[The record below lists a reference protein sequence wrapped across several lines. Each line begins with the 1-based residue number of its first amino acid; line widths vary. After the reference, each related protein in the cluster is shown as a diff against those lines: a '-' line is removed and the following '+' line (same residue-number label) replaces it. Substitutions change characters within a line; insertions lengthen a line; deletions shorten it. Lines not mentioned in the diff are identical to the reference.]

1 MKFLNFLKESEE
13 SQIHEVKMSPSVFA
27 KFGNSEK
34 ANEILV
40 GAEFEM
46 YFRGAI
52 TDTKELP
59 PWDASL
65 TWDDIEEYAF
75 EDNPDA
81 VTKMEEG
88 YDEWYQTLLE
98 EYEGDYLQPRI
109 VEAAIEEHEDKL
121 LRFYNEKQQVTD
133 KETLEAIIKEKG
145 DYPVY
150 QSSREFETK
159 ASENQKIYSK
169 LSFDLQDDM
178 EGMSNSE
185 LDDFLFDALGNPPQ
199 WAGGWMEYYTD
210 EVQDVLRRD
219 FENSVD
225 VSIPRF
231 FEYMQAIDGW
241 QSLSSYYGGS
251 LSDEEGFDLGAAESL
266 AYSLSKEIGYEV
278 EAYSEYKSSEAGD
291 WVDRGVWVM
300 EPDGSVTGQGDDQS
314 DLGIEIKSPPIP
326 LPEFVQI
333 FDKFVK
339 WAKENKAYTNKQTG
353 LHLNMS
359 IPDGGKIDY
368 LKLVLF
374 AGADKVS
381 ADFERTF
388 NSYAKSNLK
397 TLEKVVKD
405 DNRYED
411 KISDSMAAL
420 KQGLLTK
427 ASKILDDS
435 NYDRYMQINFK
446 YSYVE
451 FRAPGNDWL
460 GQYLP
465 QVTETLYRF
474 GYALTIAADAS
485 AEREEYAKKL
495 YKLLSN
501 AGREDLLAPFVKF
514 ASGLMS
520 KKELKHT
527 LAYRSRLR
535 KMRFD
540 PAKMTVEDF
549 KQIFKE
555 NGLDEFKVKSRDGK
569 NFYTVKGEN
578 LIQIGRLGTSDK
590 VTYRYHM
597 RFERENEDPMF
608 VDTIQL
614 VYFSPNLTTE
624 ILGLT
629 DKF

>member
-1 MKFLNFLKESEE
+1 MKFLNFLNESEE
-13 SQIHEVKMSPSVFA
+13 SQIHEVKMSPSVLA

-52 TDTKELP
+52 SKTKELP
-59 PWDASL
+59 PWDDSL

-75 EDNPDA
+75 KDNPDE
-81 VTKMEEG
+81 VTAMQRG
-88 YDEWYQTLLE
+88 YDEWYQALVE
-98 EYEGDYLQPRI
+98 KYEDDYLRPRL
-109 VEAAIEEHEDKL
+109 VDAALEEHEDTL

-133 KETLEAIIKEKG
+133 SETLEQIIKEKG
-145 DYPVY
+145 DYTVY

-169 LSFDLQDDM
+169 LSFDLGEDM
-178 EGMSNSE
+178 EGMSDSE
-185 LDDFLFDALGNPPQ
+185 LDDFLQDALGDPPK
-199 WAGGWMEYYTD
+199 WAGSWTEHYTY
-210 EVQDVLRRD
+210 EVQETLLRD
-219 FENSVD
+219 FGNSVD
-225 VSIPRF
+225 FSIPRF
-231 FEYMQAIDGW
+231 FEYIAGIDGW
-241 QSLSSYYGGS
+241 QSLSSQYGGS

-278 EAYSEYKSSEAGD
+278 EVYSEYKSDEAGD

-300 EPDGSVTGQGDDQS
+300 EPDGSVTGQGYNQT

-359 IPDGGKIDY
+359 IPNGGKIDY

-405 DNRYED
+405 DNRYEYR
-411 KISDSMAAL
+411 ISDSMAAL
-420 KQGLLTK
+420 KQGMLTK

-435 NYDRYMQINFK
+435 NLDRYMQINFK

-474 GYALTIAADAS
+474 GYAVTIAADAS

-501 AGREDLLAPFVKF
+501 AGREDLLTPFVKF

-520 KKELKHT
+520 KKELKQT
-527 LAYRSRLR
+527 LAYRSNLR

-540 PAKMTVEDF
+540 PAKMTVKDF

-578 LIQIGRLGTSDK
+578 LIQIGRLGTSDN

-629 DKF
+629 DKI